1 MLRETCIFHIY
12 TMLWCCYELMVVLE
26 MNTTWILLLLITY
39 SLLNTLYVNIHYKV
53 NAFLKGLNILLIMF
67 SVYGIALILKG
78 DHVMRETGDFV
89 PNHAYLGMIYSSIL
103 PIYTYYLY
111 AKKGFINNKMIC
123 FYTVIFFL
131 VSIVCFKLNYK
142 NFLLMD
148 FLRDEFTNNYGKD
161 FVYILPFLFF
171 FRDKKKIQYVLF
183 VALLI
188 FILMSMKRGAILAG
202 GVVSIYFIYNSF
214 KTYSV
219 KEKRFALILITISLF
234 VICYYI
240 FNTLFHSD
248 YFQIRL
254 EATLNGDSSGRDT
267 IYKDLY
273 RLFFNTV
280 SEFTIL
286 FGYGANATIK
296 YLGIEAHNDWLEILI
311 NNGLL
316 GVFLYLIYWLF
327 YYQTWK
333 QMKKITSTYIYY
345 TFGAY
350 FLIMFLFSLYSMS
363 YASIAISAK
372 LGIGYCLAEFEK
384 ERKILNY

>member
-1 MLRETCIFHIY
+1 M
-12 TMLWCCYELMVVLE
+12 
-26 MNTTWILLLLITY
+26 
-39 SLLNTLYVNIHYKV
+39 
-53 NAFLKGLNILLIMF
+53 
-67 SVYGIALILKG
+67 
-78 DHVMRETGDFV
+78 
-89 PNHAYLGMIYSSIL
+89 
-103 PIYTYYLY
+103 
-111 AKKGFINNKMIC
+111 
-123 FYTVIFFL
+123 
-131 VSIVCFKLNYK
+131 
-142 NFLLMD
+142 
-148 FLRDEFTNNYGKD
+148 
-161 FVYILPFLFF
+161 
-171 FRDKKKIQYVLF
+171 
-183 VALLI
+183 
-188 FILMSMKRGAILAG
+188 
-202 GVVSIYFIYNSF
+202 
-214 KTYSV
+214 
-219 KEKRFALILITISLF
+219 
-234 VICYYI
+234 
-240 FNTLFHSD
+240 
-248 YFQIRL
+248 